1 MLLPLN
7 GLKYGDGIKW
17 LDFLFCNKCYS
28 DSYLLNELN
37 ENDELDND
45 DDGVDD
51 DDDGV
56 FDKDDTLVE
65 KEREDEQV
73 LYSDQN
79 LPCKVFT
86 RHNEYDGKVTT
97 SRSGS
102 F

>member
-45 DDGVDD
+45 GVDD
-51 DDDGV
+51 DDNDDDDDGDS
-56 FDKDDTLVE
+56 DKDDTLVE

-73 LYSDQN
+73 LYSDTMN
-79 LPCKVFT
+79 MKM
-86 RHNEYDGKVTT
+86 KW
-97 SRSGS
+97 
-102 F
+102 